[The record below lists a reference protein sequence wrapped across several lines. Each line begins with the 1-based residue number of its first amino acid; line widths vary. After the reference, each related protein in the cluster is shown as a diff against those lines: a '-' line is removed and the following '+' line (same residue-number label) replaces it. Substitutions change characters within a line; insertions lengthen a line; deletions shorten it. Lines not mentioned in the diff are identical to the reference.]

1 MTPDKKYSL
10 SMVGR
15 KVGNLSLEQRLRTSL
30 PYGLI
35 LGRNK
40 LINSGKTTHKNAKL
54 IATAQ
59 NQSPCVDKILKII
72 GVN

>member
-1 MTPDKKYSL
+1 MD
-10 SMVGR
+10 GR
-15 KVGNLSLEQRLRTSL
+15 KVGNLSLEQRLRASL
-30 PYGLI
+30 LYGLNW
-35 LGRNK
+35 GRNK
-40 LINSGKTTHKNAKL
+40 LINSGKTSHENAKL